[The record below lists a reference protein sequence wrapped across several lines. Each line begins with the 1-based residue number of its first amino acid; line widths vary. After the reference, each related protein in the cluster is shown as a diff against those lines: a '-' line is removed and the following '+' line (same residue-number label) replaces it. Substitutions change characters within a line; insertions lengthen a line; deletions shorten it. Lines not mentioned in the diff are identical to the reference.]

1 MDFYIVFRKVLGVK
15 FIILDWRNGEKLYL
29 VVNFG
34 VELKFNI
41 FYVDLYFFNNMGCLV
56 GECKVGDY
64 KINMVYKLDVLLLNS
79 NLCVS
84 MYFFNY
90 CWKNLFSFV
99 IENVGVE

>member
-1 MDFYIVFRKVLGVK
+1 
-15 FIILDWRNGEKLYL
+15 
-29 VVNFG
+29 
-34 VELKFNI
+34 
-41 FYVDLYFFNNMGCLV
+41 MGCLV